1 MTLKIISALTI
12 LIISTF
18 VFVNPSLAK
27 EYRRQLTIDNTKN
40 ANDLA
45 DYQVSFLVNT
55 KNLISL
61 GRIRSDCTDIHIKD
75 NDDKVEIK
83 NLWIENCNNNAT
95 KIWVKVPKIP
105 ASTKKNIYM
114 YYGTGVKTSDFSVE
128 KTFIRTIPDL
138 LVGFPFDEISGWPT
152 DQSGN
157 NIPVQWLLG
166 TTITTG
172 KFNNAR
178 QFVENN
184 NYTWNELIY
193 YNYSRPK
200 NTFTMEAWV
209 YPQKTI
215 IIGGWTYGQSF
226 VYWAGCSQCGGC
238 GVPIIDAG
246 FGLSVGTNGISAIV
260 HSGCLFSPYVAYYGS
275 LTGWNHIAVTVD
287 EKIAKLYLNGVLVN
301 SNLTPAYYDLIAP
314 TYIGDPTSSTG
325 PWSDYGP
332 MTGII
337 DDAKIYNRALTP
349 EEIRDEATNQAYATP
364 NYPDKAIV
372 RKFSSP
378 DPTVSFT
385 TLSLDIDIPDKN
397 TDVKNNNKVTTN
409 YKTAT
414 FTAKTIIAKRTPPS
428 VFDNRVQII
437 LDNNIVIP
445 FKYDHEEGEQ
455 TVWQGTYKLPSGITN
470 KTKPDGLTGS
480 LETLEYGTTTANTP
494 VTTTTHFQNL
504 QPGFINSGYVVDFDI
519 PSASVGAYTTD
530 NSTSSAII
538 DYSPVNI
545 SSSNN
550 DIIDDFISMFRALIQ
565 SILIRY

>member
-1 MTLKIISALTI
+1 MKKIIGLFIFFFLFIPI
-12 LIISTF
+12 LSRS
-18 VFVNPSLAK
+18 VFAV

-40 ANDLA
+40 TNDLT

-114 YYGTGVKTSDFSVE
+114 YYGTGVKTSDFSIE
-128 KTFIRTIPDL
+128 KSFIRTIDGVIGAYTFDNANPALTYEPD
-138 LVGFPFDEISGWPT
+138 V
-152 DQSGN
+152 SGN
-157 NIPVQWLLG
+157 GRNGSVTGSPAFVS
-166 TTITTG
+166 G
-172 KFNNAR
+172 KFNKAR
-178 QFVENN
+178 NFDASDDMVVD
-184 NYTWNELIY
+184 WNMYRSMTSIY
-193 YNYSRPK
+193 K
-200 NTFTMEAWV
+200 NFSMEAWF
-209 YPQKTI
+209 YPTSTTWGPI
-215 IIGGWTYGQSF
+215 FYSDHGGTDCWP
-226 VYWAGCSQCGGC
+226 VAGYTAGAGIYASTGGIYIQEHTGC
-238 GVPIIDAG
+238 WLPVTASYYTA
-246 FGLSVGTNGISAIV
+246 LS
-260 HSGCLFSPYVAYYGS
+260 
-275 LTGWNHIAVTVD
+275 GWNHVVLSYIDGTPR
-287 EKIAKLYLNGVLVN
+287 IYLNGTLVSIGWNGGMKTFPSLHVGN
-301 SNLTPAYYDLIAP
+301 SWGYLGIFYGMIDEPRVYNRPLTIEEIKD
-314 TYIGDPTSSTG
+314 
-325 PWSDYGP
+325 
-332 MTGII
+332 
-337 DDAKIYNRALTP
+337 IYNNYGYVTLNYLGKAL
-349 EEIRDEATNQAYATP
+349 
-364 NYPDKAIV
+364 V